1 MPMAKKTRAEV
12 EAKRGI
18 VRDENG
24 KIIRSK
30 AWIKDKIDR
39 LKLKKDD
46 LDVRKDKVVE
56 QIKDL
61 RAQLKASKK

>member
-1 MPMAKKTRAEV
+1 MAKKTRAEV